1 MDQDAT
7 WYRGGDVV
15 LDGDRAPLPQF
26 SAHVC
31 CGQTAGWIKM
41 SLGTELGSPCYIVLD
56 LDQAV
61 PTERGIAAS
70 HFLTHV
76 YSGQTVAHLSNC

>member
-1 MDQDAT
+1 MAQHT
-7 WYRGGDVV
+7 V
-15 LDGDRAPLPQF
+15 LDGDRALREKRGHSPQF

-61 PTERGIAAS
+61 TTERGIAAS
-70 HFLTHV
+70 HFLAHV